1 MHIIFCRKNQENVL
15 QIETK
20 EWNFEACLLTEEP
33 SSWLLLIESWKMT
46 CTRSYGWFL
55 IFLSN
60 GVGLDCFPRPN
71 VLSKFSKTT
80 VTCPKEKK
88 EQVGSILTCPKSAK
102 WISTLDCSKPAKW
115 PIWKSE
121 YFQSQKSLN
130 HQIWTAGKPHLK
142 GSIGYFAS
150 EGSVS
155 LYHKHVRGYCYQIS
169 AVKPIRLSIFIAFW
183 SREIDKSLYFQLYRG
198 HRGLVHYADA

>member
-1 MHIIFCRKNQENVL
+1 MQKSSTIYFWLGSWQYCQKRYPLKKYFPSYVKLFIFILNIHIIFCRKNRKNVL
-15 QIETK
+15 QIEIK
-20 EWNFEACLLTEEP
+20 EWNFEAYLLTEEP
-33 SSWLLLIESWKMT
+33 ISWLLLIESWKMT
-46 CTRSYGWFL
+46 CTRSYGWFF

-102 WISTLDCSKPAKW
+102 WISTLDCSKSAKW

-121 YFQSQKSLN
+121 YFQSQRS
-130 HQIWTAGKPHLK
+130 
-142 GSIGYFAS
+142 
-150 EGSVS
+150 
-155 LYHKHVRGYCYQIS
+155 
-169 AVKPIRLSIFIAFW
+169 
-183 SREIDKSLYFQLYRG
+183 
-198 HRGLVHYADA
+198 